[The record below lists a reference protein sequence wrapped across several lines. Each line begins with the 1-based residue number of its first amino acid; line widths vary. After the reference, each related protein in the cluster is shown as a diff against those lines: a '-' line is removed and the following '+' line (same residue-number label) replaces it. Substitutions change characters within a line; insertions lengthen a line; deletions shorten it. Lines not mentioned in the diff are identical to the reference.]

1 MRPLGPLARP
11 SARRPAPAWALRRCP
26 RRRSSGLAS
35 SPTLTIVPAGAKAA
49 AQGNH
54 PSADSIATVIN
65 WAYRGKYEGGDD
77 LAWCGERHLL
87 SGRRTT
93 AAQVAA
99 LLGRCDG
106 EDPSE
111 LLLLALGRAP
121 QIDLA
126 EDHCLLG
133 TIHVQRLPQP
143 GSCEIGMFSVDP
155 DQQGQGTGRRLLA
168 AAEQRAVECF
178 GARTL
183 VMHVLE
189 GRGAIQ
195 DWYERC
201 GYSVVAGAPKV
212 PFPFDADT
220 LSTPVVPAETLLFVR
235 LEKQTAE
242 DPVRRQGYPFED
254 YEAAAQ
260 HEREQAWAR
269 ACEEKLR
276 RDGDGG

>member
-1 MRPLGPLARP
+1 MR
-11 SARRPAPAWALRRCP
+11 
-26 RRRSSGLAS
+26 
-35 SPTLTIVPAGAKAA
+35 AGAKAA
-49 AQGNH
+49 AQGSH
-54 PSADSIATVIN
+54 PSAESIATVIN

-126 EDHCLLG
+126 EHHRLLG

-220 LSTPVVPAETLLFVR
+220 LSTPVVPAETLLFLR
-235 LEKQTAE
+235 LEKQMAE
-242 DPVRRQGYPFED
+242 DPLGRRQEGYPFED